1 MISYASKSD
10 ETYTVSQFIDMRS
23 GDDCTYYNY
32 SILGYLK
39 GIEYPLTSILYDYQD
54 ELEDSSVSVYIRM
67 TDLEFIKYKYKP
79 WLLAYDIYG
88 STEME
93 FIIFALNDILCD
105 REFDI
110 PRIRVMRKEVI
121 SSILGRIYSANL
133 NFVNNNRSDIALE
146 IKNDKTTENV
156 VW

>member
-10 ETYTVSQFIDMRS
+10 ETYTVAQFIDMRS
-23 GDDCTYYNY
+23 TDANTYYNY

-39 GIEYPLTSILYDYQD
+39 GIEYPLTNILYDYQD
-54 ELEDSSVSVYIRM
+54 ELEDPSVSVYIRM
-67 TDLEFIKYKYKP
+67 TDLEFAKYKYKP

-88 STEME
+88 SQEME
-93 FIIFALNDILCD
+93 FIFFALNDILCD

-110 PRIRVMRKEVI
+110 PRIRVIRKDVI
-121 SSILGRIYSANL
+121 STILGRIYSSNID
-133 NFVNNNRSDIALE
+133 FVNNNRSDISVD